1 MGASIAGSLFFLH
14 WALDFVKQAS
24 QIFWFRYFFGDF
36 FVSHMDGLQSMTF
49 FCGASS
55 LIYSPPTFYYSRSS
69 VCLPFLPFSSK
80 ECYDARQSPLGNQWS
95 GRITFRKP
103 YSSSS
108 MTFYYSRTVCL
119 PFSRQS
125 PLPFFLPTCI
135 CCGYMLRF
143 AHAKKGSYKG
153 SNSPLVSW

>member
-1 MGASIAGSLFFLH
+1 MFRWTRQSRGACFSPLGIRLP
-14 WALDFVKQAS
+14 VKQAS

-69 VCLPFLPFSSK
+69 VCLPFLPFS
-80 ECYDARQSPLGNQWS
+80 RQSPLGNQWS

-125 PLPFFLPTCI
+125 PLPFFSTNL
-135 CCGYMLRF
+135 YLLRLLLCL
-143 AHAKKGSYKG
+143 AHAKNDSYKG